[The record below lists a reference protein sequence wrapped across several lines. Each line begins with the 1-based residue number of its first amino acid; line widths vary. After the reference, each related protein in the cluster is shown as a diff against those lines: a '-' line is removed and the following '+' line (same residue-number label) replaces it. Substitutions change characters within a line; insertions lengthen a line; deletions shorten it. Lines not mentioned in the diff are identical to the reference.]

1 MPETDVRGAVERE
14 MCATE
19 PDQGITTLEDLRTH
33 LQWAIELE
41 HATLPSYLCALYSLD
56 PSRNAEAAEVVHSV
70 FLEEMLHLALAANLL
85 NAVGGRPVLDHPA
98 LVPGYP
104 RQLPHSAPP
113 IDVPLVPFGRDAVE
127 LFLTIERPCASDAPP
142 QSDGYR
148 TIGQFYEAIRLGFL
162 LVASRIG
169 EDALFCGDR
178 SRQLSDR
185 EFRGGPGRIFHVH
198 DLDTALA
205 ALGLI
210 VEQGEGVDHVEVWD
224 GDHDMFH
231 PERDEVGHYYRF
243 RQLLAGRRFR
253 RGDTPITGPSGEEL
267 RVDWDAVRPMRPN
280 PRVAD
285 HAPGSDIRTAQ
296 QAFNVAY
303 CTLLG
308 LLEQTFNG
316 HHDQLQ
322 TAIPAMFRL
331 RQHAEAL
338 MQMPIP
344 EGGVAGPTFEYVPPA
359 EREVT

>member
-1 MPETDVRGAVERE
+1 MADTDVRDGAAHDTGRV
-14 MCATE
+14 E
-19 PDQGITTLEDLRTH
+19 PDRGITTIESLRIH

-41 HATLPSYLCALYSLD
+41 HSTLPSYLCALYSLD
-56 PSRNAEAAEVVHSV
+56 PVANAESAEVVHSV

-85 NAVGGRPVLDHPA
+85 NAVGGRPVLDHPS
-98 LVPGYP
+98 LLPGYP
-104 RQLPHSAPP
+104 RQLPHSDPP
-113 IDVPLVPFGRDAVE
+113 IEVPLVPFGREALE

-148 TIGQFYEAIRLGFL
+148 TIGQFYDAIRRGILA
-162 LVASRIG
+162 VCSHIG

-178 SRQLSDR
+178 SRQLCDR

-243 RQLLAGRRFR
+243 RQILAGRRFR
-253 RGDTPITGPSGEEL
+253 RGDTPITGPTGEEL
-267 RVDWDAVRPMRPN
+267 HVDWEGVRPMRPN

-285 HAPGSDIRTAQ
+285 HAPDSDIRTAQ
-296 QAFNVAY
+296 QAFNTSY
-303 CTLLG
+303 CVVLN
-308 LLEQTFNG
+308 LLERTFNG
-316 HHDQLQ
+316 QTDQLQ
-322 TAIPAMFRL
+322 AAIPAMFHLKAR
-331 RQHAEAL
+331 AEAL
-338 MQMPIP
+338 MHMPTP
-344 EGGVAGPTFEYVPPA
+344 DGGVAGPTFEYVPPA
-359 EREVT
+359 ERRAP